1 MLNIKPVILLTKLT
15 DDAYHRRPIINN
27 KCKGITQEM
36 YNECLENKKYIQLGE
51 NKILSEE
58 EYNNIKFYNNSNK
71 GLGEYSH
78 FNQRLYKIITDL
90 ILIPTATIDDL

>member
-36 YNECLENKKYIQLGE
+36 YNECLENKKYIQLG
-51 NKILSEE
+51 
-58 EYNNIKFYNNSNK
+58 F
-71 GLGEYSH
+71 
-78 FNQRLYKIITDL
+78 
-90 ILIPTATIDDL
+90 